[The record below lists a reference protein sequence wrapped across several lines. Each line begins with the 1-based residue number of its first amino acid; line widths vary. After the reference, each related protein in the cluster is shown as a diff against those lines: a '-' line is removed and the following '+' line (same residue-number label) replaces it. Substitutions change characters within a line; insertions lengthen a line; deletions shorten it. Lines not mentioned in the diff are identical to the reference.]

1 MSKLQNPSDQKN
13 PLIGVISL
21 CISIISILGLFCTVA
36 FAGFF
41 VASGKVRDSLEVV
54 VVGLS
59 MFGFVALGIVS
70 IVLGCVGLTLKN
82 KRKSFAITGIS
93 LSAFAVLVFALLM
106 YVGFTI
112 ESNKIQPKE
121 FRELPPILI
130 PLKVYCSRKRKK
142 LSGGR
147 KILEKGL
154 PESDG

>member
-1 MSKLQNPSDQKN
+1 MSELQNPSDQKN

-41 VASGKVRDSLEVV
+41 VASGKARDSLEVV

-59 MFGFVALGIVS
+59 MFGFFALGIVS

-82 KRKSFAITGIS
+82 KRKSFAITVIS

-106 YVGFTI
+106 YLGFTI
-112 ESNKIQPKE
+112 ESNKYGPSN
-121 FRELPPILI
+121 F
-130 PLKVYCSRKRKK
+130 
-142 LSGGR
+142 
-147 KILEKGL
+147 
-154 PESDG
+154 